1 LKGEGV
7 DLSDVTV
14 IGVIAFACA
23 KFGGYFLAFRF
34 LKRIHPVIQASA
46 LLMAS
51 TRTVLGLIVGGALY
65 FGWNAPSH
73 EALPYYLLLTLLR
86 VFIWGAI
93 IHYFTGKAN
102 IARGKTWL
110 YTFGGVLLS
119 SLMDIPAAFFA
130 FLVPGGVLFC

>member
-1 LKGEGV
+1 V

-34 LKRIHPVIQASA
+34 LKRIHPTIQASA
-46 LLMAS
+46 LVMAG

-65 FGWNAPSH
+65 FGWNAPSR

-86 VFIWGAI
+86 LFIWGAI
-93 IHYFTGKAN
+93 IHYFIGKAN
-102 IARGKTWL
+102 VARGRTWL
-110 YTFGGVLLS
+110 YTLGGVLLS

>member
-1 LKGEGV
+1 M

-34 LKRIHPVIQASA
+34 LKRIHSAIQASA
-46 LLMAS
+46 LAMAS
-51 TRTVLGLIVGGALY
+51 TRTVLGLLVGGALY
-65 FGWNAPSH
+65 FGWDASSR
-73 EALPYYLLLTLLR
+73 EAVPYYLLLTLLR

-93 IHYFTGKAN
+93 IYYFTRKAN
-102 IARGKTWL
+102 VSRGRKWL
-110 YTFGGVLLS
+110 YIFGGALLS
-119 SLMDIPAAFFA
+119 GLMDIPAAFFA